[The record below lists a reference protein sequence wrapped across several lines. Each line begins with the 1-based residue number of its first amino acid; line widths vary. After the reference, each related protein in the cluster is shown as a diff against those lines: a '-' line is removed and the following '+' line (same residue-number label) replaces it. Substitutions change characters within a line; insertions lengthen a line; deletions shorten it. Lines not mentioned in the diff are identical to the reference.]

1 MPHPVTFPYS
11 SSGQVEMPA
20 MLVVPV
26 AGGATPYNLDFGNGE
41 NVMPLPAANDS
52 EFMYASVS
60 P

>member
-11 SSGQVEMPA
+11 SSGQVEM
-20 MLVVPV
+20 PV